1 MRRHRRLLALGLGLS
16 ILSQV
21 GCHGALRGNDM
32 AFQDAPLGDPGMIG
46 EARPVT
52 FADRHPLLYKPVEWY
67 DRAAP
72 NPILGV
78 ASATFV
84 GIPAGALGE
93 ARQIIMG
100 CPVRP

>member
-1 MRRHRRLLALGLGLS
+1 MGGS
-16 ILSQV
+16 GV
-21 GCHGALRGNDM
+21 
-32 AFQDAPLGDPGMIG
+32 IG

-52 FADRHPLLYKPVEWY
+52 FVDRHPLLYKPVEWY

-72 NPILGV
+72 NPLLGV
-78 ASATFV
+78 ASATFI

-93 ARQIIMG
+93 ARQIIVG